1 MKPIILMKKYS
12 FLLILIFPFQQI
24 FAQDLLII
32 NEAKMQKKLVHVDS
46 NHIMMELRTMIP
58 TLVYDLKYGTKEN
71 FTKEVL
77 YNQKTKTFLRLP
89 IARAL
94 EQVQAD
100 LTKKG
105 LGLKIWDAYRP
116 YSVTKK
122 MWDLIKD
129 ERYVAN
135 PSKGSG
141 HNRGLS
147 VDLTIIDLQTGKELN
162 MGTDFDHFTDTAHH
176 NFKNLSPV
184 VLQNRKLLK
193 ETMEKHGFNALD
205 TEWWHYSWPN
215 TRCYEVMDLDFNKLQ
230 KMQKLKSSL

>member
-1 MKPIILMKKYS
+1 MKPILLLKKYS
-12 FLLILIFPFQQI
+12 FLLILIFPLKQI

-32 NEAKMQKKLVHVDS
+32 NEAKMQKKLVYVDS
-46 NHIMMELRTMIP
+46 NHRMMELKIMIP

-77 YNQKTKTFLRLP
+77 YNQQSKTFLRLP
-89 IARAL
+89 VARAL
-94 EQVQAD
+94 QQVQTD
-100 LTKKG
+100 LAKNNIG
-105 LGLKIWDAYRP
+105 IKIWDAYRP

-141 HNRGLS
+141 HNRGLA
-147 VDLTIIDLQTGKELN
+147 VDLTLIDLVTKKELD
-162 MGTDFDHFTDTAHH
+162 MGTGFDHFTDTAHH
-176 NFKNLSPV
+176 NFKNLSPQI
-184 VLQNRKLLK
+184 LNNRKLLK
-193 ETMEKHGFNALD
+193 ETMEKNGFKALD

-215 TRCYEVMDLDFNKLQ
+215 TRCYEVMDLDFKKLQ
-230 KMQKLKSSL
+230 KMQKQKSSS

>member
-1 MKPIILMKKYS
+1 MKLNFLIKKLS
-12 FLLILIFPFQQI
+12 FLLILIFPFKDS

-32 NEAKMQKKLVHVDS
+32 NEAKMQKRLVYVDS
-46 NHIMMELRTMIP
+46 NHRMIELKSMVP

-77 YNQKTKTFLRLP
+77 YTQQTKTFLRLP
-89 IARAL
+89 VARAL
-94 EQVQAD
+94 AQVQEELA
-100 LTKKG
+100 KNG
-105 LGLKIWDAYRP
+105 VGLKIWDAYRP

-135 PSKGSG
+135 PAKGSG

-147 VDLTIIDLQTGKELN
+147 VDLTLIDLQTKKELD
-162 MGTDFDHFTDTAHH
+162 MGTGFDHFTDTAHH
-176 NFKNLSPV
+176 NFKNLSTE

>member
-1 MKPIILMKKYS
+1 MKPLFLLKKLTI
-12 FLLILIFPFQQI
+12 LLILIIPSKYI

-32 NEAKMQKKLVHVDS
+32 DEAKMQKRLIYVDS
-46 NHIMMELRTMIP
+46 NHRMMELKTMIP
-58 TLVYDLKYGTKEN
+58 TIVYDLKYGTKEN

-77 YNQKTKTFLRLP
+77 YNQQTKTFLRLP
-89 IARAL
+89 VAIAL
-94 EQVQAD
+94 QQVQED
-100 LTKKG
+100 LAKNG
-105 LGLKIWDAYRP
+105 VGLKIWDAYRP

-135 PSKGSG
+135 PAKGSG

-147 VDLTIIDLQTGKELN
+147 VDVTLIDLSTGKELD
-162 MGTDFDHFTDTAHH
+162 MGTGFDHFTDTAHH

-184 VLQNRKLLK
+184 VLKNRKLLK
-193 ETMEKHGFNALD
+193 ETMEKNGFNALD

-215 TRCYEVMDLDFNKLQ
+215 TRCYEVMDLDFKKLQ

>member
-1 MKPIILMKKYS
+1 MKSNFLMKKLS
-12 FLLILIFPFQQI
+12 FLLILIFPFKDS

-32 NEAKMQKKLVHVDS
+32 NEAKMQKRLVYVDS
-46 NHIMMELRTMIP
+46 NHRMMELKSMIP

-77 YNQKTKTFLRLP
+77 YNQQTKTFLRLP
-89 IARAL
+89 VARAL
-94 EQVQAD
+94 AQVQEELA
-100 LTKKG
+100 KNG
-105 LGLKIWDAYRP
+105 VGLKIWDAYRP

-135 PSKGSG
+135 PAKGSG

-147 VDLTIIDLQTGKELN
+147 VDLTLIDLQTKKEFD
-162 MGTDFDHFTDTAHH
+162 MGTGFDHFTDTAHH
-176 NFKNLSPV
+176 NFKNLSTE

-193 ETMEKHGFNALD
+193 ETMEKHGFNTLA

-230 KMQKLKSSL
+230 KMQKLKSSM